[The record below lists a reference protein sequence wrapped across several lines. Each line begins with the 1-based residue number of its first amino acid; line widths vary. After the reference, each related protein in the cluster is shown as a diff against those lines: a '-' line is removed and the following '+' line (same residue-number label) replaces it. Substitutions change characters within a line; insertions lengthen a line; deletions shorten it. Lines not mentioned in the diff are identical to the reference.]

1 MTLRASS
8 NDAKGPQLVNDF
20 PTTAPA
26 TPTGPRQAAVIFI
39 LITVALDM
47 LALGAII
54 PVLPGLI
61 KSFLGGDTVS
71 ASRVYG
77 LFGTVWALMQFIFM
91 PVLGALSDKYGRR
104 PVVLLSNLGLGLDYI
119 LMALAPA
126 LWVLFVGRILSGIT
140 AASFSVA
147 SAYIADVTPTD
158 KRAAAFGMIG
168 AAFGIGF
175 ICGPALGGLL
185 GYIGPRMPFWAAA
198 VLSLVNFAYGY
209 FVLPESLPGDKR
221 STFKFR
227 SANPVGALKL
237 IAATPGLPP
246 LASVNFLSFLAHEV
260 LPSTTVLYM
269 AFRYGMNTLAVGLF
283 LAAVGLASALV
294 QSLAVKPLVKA
305 FGEARV
311 LLGGLMAGAAGF
323 AAYGLAPDAYWF
335 VLGIPLVALWGTA
348 GAAIQAL
355 MTQKVGAT
363 DQGKLQGALSSLR
376 GISGL
381 VGPGLFTL
389 TFAQF
394 IGPWTFAGLPGA
406 PFLLSALLLA
416 AGALIARANLGV
428 RAITA

>member
-1 MTLRASS
+1 MS
-8 NDAKGPQLVNDF
+8 Q
-20 PTTAPA
+20 TTTVPES
-26 TPTGPRQAAVIFI
+26 PRQAAVIFI

-61 KSFLGGDTVS
+61 KSFLGGDTVQ

-77 LFGTVWALMQFIFM
+77 LFGTIWALMQFIFM

-126 LWVLFVGRILSGIT
+126 LWVLLVGRILSGIT

-147 SAYIADVTPTD
+147 SAYIADVTPAE

-185 GYIGPRMPFWAAA
+185 GYFGPRMPFWAAA
-198 VLSLVNFAYGY
+198 ALSLLNFAYGY
-209 FVLPESLPGDKR
+209 FVLPESLPADKR
-221 STFKFR
+221 SAFKFR
-227 SANPVGALKL
+227 AANPVGALKL
-237 IAATPGLPP
+237 IGSTPGLPP

-269 AFRYGMNTLAVGLF
+269 AFRYSMDTLGVGLF
-283 LAAVGLASALV
+283 LGAVGLASALV

-311 LLGGLMAGAAGF
+311 LLGGMIAGAFGF
-323 AAYGLAPDAYWF
+323 AVYGLAPDSWWF
-335 VLGIPLVALWGTA
+335 ALGLPMVALWGTSGPA
-348 GAAIQAL
+348 LQAL
-355 MTQKVGAT
+355 MTSKVGPT
-363 DQGKLQGALSSLR
+363 EQGKLQGALSSLR

-381 VGPGLFTL
+381 IGPALFTL

-406 PFLLSALLLA
+406 PFLLATLLLA
-416 AGALIARANLGV
+416 AGALIARANLAAKEV
-428 RAITA
+428 PA

>member
-8 NDAKGPQLVNDF
+8 NDAKGPQLVNDL

-147 SAYIADVTPTD
+147 SAYIADVTPAD

-185 GYIGPRMPFWAAA
+185 GI
-198 VLSLVNFAYGY
+198 
-209 FVLPESLPGDKR
+209 
-221 STFKFR
+221 
-227 SANPVGALKL
+227 
-237 IAATPGLPP
+237 
-246 LASVNFLSFLAHEV
+246 SV
-260 LPSTTVLYM
+260 
-269 AFRYGMNTLAVGLF
+269 RGCR
-283 LAAVGLASALV
+283 
-294 QSLAVKPLVKA
+294 
-305 FGEARV
+305 FGR
-311 LLGGLMAGAAGF
+311 
-323 AAYGLAPDAYWF
+323 
-335 VLGIPLVALWGTA
+335 
-348 GAAIQAL
+348 
-355 MTQKVGAT
+355 
-363 DQGKLQGALSSLR
+363 R
-376 GISGL
+376 
-381 VGPGLFTL
+381 
-389 TFAQF
+389 
-394 IGPWTFAGLPGA
+394 
-406 PFLLSALLLA
+406 
-416 AGALIARANLGV
+416 RC
-428 RAITA
+428 